1 LAGNLL
7 SAATKGLRPYLA
19 LTVLCAAI
27 FLPGLASIPPIDR
40 DEARYMQASKQM
52 LESGNYVDITF
63 QDEPR
68 NKKPVGIYWL
78 QVLAV
83 KASAVK
89 DLSATWPYRL
99 PSVLGAWLA
108 VLATFH
114 FGRAYFTPGIALA
127 GAAMLAT
134 SLIVVVEAHIAKTD
148 AALLAAV
155 TLSMLI
161 LARFYT
167 RDPERMPS
175 VWAAL
180 LFWVVLGT
188 GILIKG
194 PLILLVVGV
203 SVIALCIA
211 DRRINWVKSLHPE
224 FGVPVAA
231 AVVLPWLLA
240 TSVSGG
246 GSFLSDAFTQDLL
259 PKLTGGQESH
269 GSPSGM
275 HLLAL
280 LATAWPWSLLAPFA
294 LMYAWK
300 NRGEKFVRFCLAWI
314 IPSWIIFE
322 LVPTKLPHYTMP
334 LFPALMLLSA
344 ACVLKNERIEN
355 AKLRAAGAAFKI
367 LWAIASLGLA
377 GAIVWAAGMYG
388 AAGLPV
394 YISAAAALA
403 AGVVGAWSAVKNS
416 PRTTGALFASSIVFS
431 LFTFGGAVPGLER
444 LAVSTQLADIVAP
457 LKSENTRVA
466 VAGFHEPSAVF
477 LLGTHTWLTS
487 WDGATGLLI
496 NKEVSII
503 AVPEENIADIKI
515 ELGKHDLEMRTQGI
529 AKGRNYSK
537 GEDVKLVVV
546 TAAPITRPEGG
557 GE

>member
-180 LFWVVLGT
+180 LFWVALGT

-259 PKLTGGQESH
+259 PKLTGGQESRLPF
-269 GSPSGM
+269 GYAPTRTARNG
-275 HLLAL
+275 LAL
-280 LATAWPWSLLAPFA
+280 VAARAVCIDVRLEESRRKICPLLPR
-294 LMYAWK
+294 LDH
-300 NRGEKFVRFCLAWI
+300 
-314 IPSWIIFE
+314 
-322 LVPTKLPHYTMP
+322 TKLDH
-334 LFPALMLLSA
+334 FRIGADEASALHNA
-344 ACVLKNERIEN
+344 AISRAYVAECRLRSQER
-355 AKLRAAGAAFKI
+355 ADRKRK
-367 LWAIASLGLA
+367 ASR
-377 GAIVWAAGMYG
+377 
-388 AAGLPV
+388 
-394 YISAAAALA
+394 S
-403 AGVVGAWSAVKNS
+403 
-416 PRTTGALFASSIVFS
+416 R
-431 LFTFGGAVPGLER
+431 R
-444 LAVSTQLADIVAP
+444 
-457 LKSENTRVA
+457 
-466 VAGFHEPSAVF
+466 GF
-477 LLGTHTWLTS
+477 
-487 WDGATGLLI
+487 
-496 NKEVSII
+496 
-503 AVPEENIADIKI
+503 
-515 ELGKHDLEMRTQGI
+515 
-529 AKGRNYSK
+529 
-537 GEDVKLVVV
+537 
-546 TAAPITRPEGG
+546 
-557 GE
+557 